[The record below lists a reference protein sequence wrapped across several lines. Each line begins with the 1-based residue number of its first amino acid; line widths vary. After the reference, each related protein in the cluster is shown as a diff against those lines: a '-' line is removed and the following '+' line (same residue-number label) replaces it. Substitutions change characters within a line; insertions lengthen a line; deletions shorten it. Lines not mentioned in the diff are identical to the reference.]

1 MSSDPRSNTTTISP
15 NLPLKGTH
23 RSSRPEVF
31 LGKDVLRIFSKF
43 TGEHPCRSTIS
54 IKLQSSF
61 IENTLRH
68 GCLSVN
74 LVHIFRTPFLRIPL
88 NDCFCI
94 NYFRKLFHHR
104 CLTESWIN
112 LWKSIIGS
120 NETIT
125 RNIVKVN
132 FFFLVMNFSTSLT
145 VYVFLFVDL
154 LRLPF

>member
-1 MSSDPRSNTTTISP
+1 MKIC
-15 NLPLKGTH
+15 
-23 RSSRPEVF
+23 
-31 LGKDVLRIFSKF
+31 SKF
-43 TGEHPCRSTIS
+43 TGEHPSRSTIS

-120 NETIT
+120 NEIIT
-125 RNIVKVN
+125 RNIVKVKSYSICIFVCWSFN
-132 FFFLVMNFSTSLT
+132 ITFLISTNIGSNLTCIILNKIKWFSCQ
-145 VYVFLFVDL
+145 
-154 LRLPF
+154 